1 MQSDTSESLHP
12 RINLEINFLDLLISY
27 RDSGVLLLFLYS
39 RCVLTVILV
48 CIYCYCNNGVY
59 PL

>member
-12 RINLEINFLDLLISY
+12 RINLEINFLDLLTSY

-39 RCVLTVILV
+39 RCVFTVILV
-48 CIYCYCNNGVY
+48 CIYCYCNNCVY

>member
-12 RINLEINFLDLLISY
+12 RINLEINFWDLLISY
-27 RDSGVLLLFLYS
+27 CGPGVLLLFLYS
-39 RCVLTVILV
+39 WCVFTVILV

>member
-12 RINLEINFLDLLISY
+12 RINLEINFWDLLISY
-27 RDSGVLLLFLYS
+27 CGPGVVLLFLYS
-39 RCVLTVILV
+39 RCVLTVILL